1 MSDVDILCLWVYHL
15 AGITLTFQRCFLYYA
30 TVSSPFKIYYNYATC
45 MYKIYMSMRGRGL
58 GGREKVGRGKLSD
71 GRKENSEGWS
81 HGLTKW

>member
-1 MSDVDILCLWVYHL
+1 
-15 AGITLTFQRCFLYYA
+15 
-30 TVSSPFKIYYNYATC
+30 
-45 MYKIYMSMRGRGL
+45 MRGRGL